1 MPIKVT
7 KEVKWGLKVFVT
19 LLISGYLLFVYYSNQ
34 HQYHELITEVFLPQ
48 NGITLFTLFLLM
60 FLNWGFEAQKWKLLA
75 GKVEKINFSQAL
87 KAVLIGVSFG
97 IVAPKSVGEC
107 VGRFLMLKSFK
118 KFRLIGSLLLG
129 QAFQLSATLLF
140 GVPAAWYYVKK
151 VDGDL
156 KVSLSIGVLFLI
168 VSAVGLVFR
177 KPILSMLFN
186 TSLGLRLKAYLM
198 VVKEYTKVEL
208 FQVLFYSIARYL
220 TFTFQFIIMLK
231 LLQVDFS
238 ILELFMVI
246 SVVYLIKSLL
256 FSVNFIADMGMRQ
269 ITAVSVMSV
278 VGISESSAVL
288 ASFGL
293 WSINILFPAIIGLY
307 FWVQLKLKW

>member
-1 MPIKVT
+1 MPMKVT
-7 KEVKWGLKVFVT
+7 KEVKLWLKVLVT

-34 HQYHELITEVFLPQ
+34 LHYQELIAEVFLPE
-48 NGITLFTLFLLM
+48 NGLILFRLVFLM

-75 GKVEKINFSQAL
+75 KKVEEISFSQAF
-87 KAVLIGVSFG
+87 KAVFIGVSFG
-97 IVAPKSVGEC
+97 IVTPKSVGEC

-140 GVPAAWYYVKK
+140 GVPAAWYYVQK

-156 KVSLSIGVLFLI
+156 KVSLSLGILFLVISALGLIFRKSILTVLFT
-168 VSAVGLVFR
+168 
-177 KPILSMLFN
+177 
-186 TSLGLRLKAYLM
+186 TSLGLRLKSYLI
-198 VVKEYTKVEL
+198 VVKEYSKAEL

-231 LLQVDFS
+231 LLQVNHTF
-238 ILELFMVI
+238 LELFMVI

-256 FSVNFIADMGMRQ
+256 FSINFIADMGMRQ
-269 ITAVSVMSV
+269 ITAVSVMGV

-293 WSINILFPAIIGLY
+293 WSINILFPAIIGLF
-307 FWVQLKLKW
+307 FWLQLKLKW

>member
-34 HQYHELITEVFLPQ
+34 NQYQELISEVFVPQ
-48 NGITLFTLFLLM
+48 NTITLVVLVCLM
-60 FLNWGFEAQKWKLLA
+60 FFNWGFEAQKWKLLA
-75 GKVEKINFSQAL
+75 AKVEIISFSQAL
-87 KAVLIGVSFG
+87 KAVFIGVSFG

-107 VGRFLMLKSFK
+107 VGRFLMLRSFK

-140 GVPAAWYYVKK
+140 GVPAAWYYVQK
-151 VDGDL
+151 VDSEL
-156 KVSLSIGVLFLI
+156 KVSLSLGLLFFILSVLGI
-168 VSAVGLVFR
+168 IFR
-177 KPILSMLFN
+177 KPILSLVFN
-186 TSLGLRLKAYLM
+186 TSLGLRLKSYLI
-198 VVKEYTKVEL
+198 VVKEYNKVEL
-208 FQVLFYSIARYL
+208 FQVLLFSVARYL

-231 LLQVDFS
+231 LLQVNYS
-238 ILELFMVI
+238 TLELFMVI

-256 FSVNFIADMGMRQ
+256 FSINFIADMGMRQ
-269 ITAVSVMSV
+269 ITVVSVMGV

-307 FWVQLKLKW
+307 FWLQLKLKW